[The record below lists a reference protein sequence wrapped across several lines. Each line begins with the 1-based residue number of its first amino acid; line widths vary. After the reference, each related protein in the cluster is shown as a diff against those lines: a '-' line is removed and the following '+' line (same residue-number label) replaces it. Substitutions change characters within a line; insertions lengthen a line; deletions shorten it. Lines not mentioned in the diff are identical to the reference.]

1 MLLQEERRA
10 GQWALV
16 REPLQEGLSTHFIDF
31 IFYTVYFMLF
41 ILCCLFYA
49 VYFILIILYCLS

>member
-16 REPLQEGLSTHFIDF
+16 REPLQEGLRTHFIDF
-31 IFYTVYFMLF
+31 IFYTDYFMLF